1 MATVPKL
8 VCLAGRLSQLLWSLS
23 RAALEEEL
31 RHIGKQELTRLPPS
45 SIMCALNV
53 IF

>member
-23 RAALEEEL
+23 RAALEEGL
-31 RHIGKQELTRLPPS
+31 RHIEGNTMTSRTPS
-45 SIMCALNV
+45 YST
-53 IF
+53 